1 MSNLDGRQRDAS
13 MPKSENMIQY
23 VFNKY
28 NSMGND
34 SMEGIKSTPKIV
46 REVHEARENY
56 KEAKKTRQAQNEQT
70 PIVSAQDIK
79 NEMYR

>member
-23 VFNKY
+23 AFNEY
-28 NSMGND
+28 NNMGNV
-34 SMEGIKSTPKIV
+34 MESVKSTPRIY
-46 REVHEARENY
+46 REVSQAKENY
-56 KEAKKTRQAQNEQT
+56 KEEKATRQKQNEHT

-79 NEMYR
+79 DEMYR

>member
-23 VFNKY
+23 AFNEY
-28 NSMGND
+28 NN
-34 SMEGIKSTPKIV
+34 MENVMESVKSTPRIY
-46 REVHEARENY
+46 REVRQAKENY
-56 KEAKKTRQAQNEQT
+56 KEAKAARQKQNEQT

-79 NEMYR
+79 DEMYR

>member
-23 VFNKY
+23 AFNKY

-34 SMEGIKSTPKIV
+34 IMESIKSTPRLD
-46 REVHEARENY
+46 REVRQAKENY
-56 KEAKKTRQAQNEQT
+56 KQAKEARQAQNEQT
-70 PIVSAQDIK
+70 PVVSAQDIK
-79 NEMYR
+79 DEMYR